1 MIIIKRMEDIKTIIK
16 ELSELELVDKYNS
29 LDKSIIKEN
38 LDLFSSMIKTLPDNI
53 KKYMIQYKLG
63 KVKIFTFKIQLLM
76 NKDFINIFTDNSNII
91 SEMILYIITHFYPEK
106 RGTQTQISYLCGDIC
121 KVIEF
126 ILTNKKVQLQQE
138 DYKLFHEIA
147 KKYLHGKCDD
157 VSNLFDIITNFECE
171 DELFNN

>member
-1 MIIIKRMEDIKTIIK
+1 MEDIKTIIK

-38 LDLFSSMIKTLPDNI
+38 LDLFSSKIKTLPDNI
-53 KKYMIQYKLG
+53 KKYIIQYKLG

-76 NKDFINIFTDNSNII
+76 NKDFINIFMDNSNII

-106 RGTQTQISYLCGDIC
+106 RVTRPQISYLCGDIC

-126 ILTNKKVQLQQE
+126 ILTNKKVQLQHE
-138 DYKLFHEIA
+138 DYKLFHRIA
-147 KKYLHGKCDD
+147 KKYLHKKCDD
-157 VSNLFDIITNFECE
+157 VYNLFDIITNFECE

>member
-1 MIIIKRMEDIKTIIK
+1 MEDIKTIIK

-76 NKDFINIFTDNSNII
+76 NKDFINIFT
-91 SEMILYIITHFYPEK
+91 
-106 RGTQTQISYLCGDIC
+106 
-121 KVIEF
+121 
-126 ILTNKKVQLQQE
+126 
-138 DYKLFHEIA
+138 
-147 KKYLHGKCDD
+147 
-157 VSNLFDIITNFECE
+157 
-171 DELFNN
+171 